1 MAAIVNDT
9 YMQNLLKTVY
19 ENDVINNKA
28 QSSPVISEMKKED
41 WVGGKELR
49 YSTQYLN
56 GGLVGSHLLNEVNQS
71 YSSFGDGIDFT
82 SPRNAEWIMTYGF
95 INSYFDVDSPDI
107 LASSSEKGAYMSI
120 LANKMAAS
128 FDLIGKNSALYLYGG
143 KYGVIE
149 ELTSSITIPA
159 KGTEGTLEVSS
170 AAGLKLQPGIRFVV
184 ADDGNGSSVPS
195 SALLDV
201 VCTVTKIDD
210 SGDKSVIHYLSNATA
225 AITTSA
231 KAYIEL
237 FGARASTAANAEGLG
252 FEGLYDILPTI
263 DNRSGTVWD
272 SYIATPF
279 RGIDRS
285 QAVSALAGQFVKAES
300 TGDTRRLDALVK
312 LLKKTQRYGGIDDV
326 IIINDDTLNDIYN
339 EMDSKAYLRQSTDG
353 ATAGRKSATKGFNQF
368 STAFGDSFIDRVARD
383 PYVMNG
389 KAYMISS
396 DDLVFQ
402 TVSNAGKVFSAV
414 GNGQLGKY
422 DVKGFGDQGVGENV
436 NSGINYDKLFT
447 IVSNSTPGIYDYGA
461 RIVTK
466 IYGNYKLK
474 KTGASGVAVLD

>member
-1 MAAIVNDT
+1 MANIVNDS

-28 QSSPVISEMKKED
+28 QSSPVVSEIKKED
-41 WVGGKELR
+41 WVGGKEIR

-71 YSSFGDGIDFT
+71 YTAFGDGVDFT
-82 SPRNAEWIMTYGF
+82 SPRNAEWVMNYGF

-107 LASSSEKGAYMSI
+107 LASASDKGAYMSI
-120 LANKMAAS
+120 LSNKMAAS
-128 FDLIGKNSALYLYGG
+128 FDLIGKNTALYLFGG

-149 ELTSSITIPA
+149 ELDAAITIPA

-170 AAGLKLQPGIRFVV
+170 AAGLKLQPGIRFVI
-184 ADDGNGSSVPS
+184 ADDGTGTSVPS
-195 SALLDV
+195 SKLLDV
-201 VCTVTKIDD
+201 ICTVTKIDD
-210 SGDKSVIHYLSNATA
+210 SGDKATIHYLSNSATE
-225 AITTSA
+225 ITTSA

-252 FEGLYDILPTI
+252 FDGLYDILPTI
-263 DNRSGTVWD
+263 GDRSGAVWE

-279 RGIDRS
+279 RNIDRS
-285 QAVSALAGQFVKAES
+285 QAVSALAGQFVKADAA
-300 TGDTRRLDALVK
+300 GNTRRLDALVK

-339 EMDSKAYLRQSTDG
+339 EMDSKAYLRQSVDG

-368 STAFGDSFIDRVARD
+368 STAFGDSFIDKVVRD
-383 PYVMNG
+383 PYAMNG
-389 KAYMISS
+389 LAYMISS
-396 DDLVFQ
+396 DDLSFQ
-402 TVSNAGKVFSAV
+402 TVSNAGKVFSAT

-422 DVKGFGDQGVGENV
+422 DVKGFGDQGLGENV
-436 NSGINYDKLFT
+436 NSGINYEKLFT

-461 RIVTK
+461 RVVTK
-466 IYGNYKLK
+466 LYGNFKLK
-474 KTGASGVAVLD
+474 KTGASGVAVLK